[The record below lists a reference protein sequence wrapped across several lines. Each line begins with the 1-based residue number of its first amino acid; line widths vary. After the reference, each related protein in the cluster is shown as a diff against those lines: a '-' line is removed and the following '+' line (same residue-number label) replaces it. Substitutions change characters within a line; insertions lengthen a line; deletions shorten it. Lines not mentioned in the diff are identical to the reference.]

1 MMRMA
6 ETLREDPAILRDV
19 ALFHTVSF
27 RGAGKAERTQ
37 EGREILDTMHTLLE
51 GDPSLSFQDTVG
63 IIRKGFPEESRDAYE
78 SALRAIQDGIEK
90 DYQDYQKFQKRQEE
104 PTMSEE
110 QKPVEQHNA
119 QVKDANALRKETLE
133 HFKELVKEGKAVWQI
148 AQAEK
153 AKDPEHYIPRQAPVN
168 PFTPKGARYY
178 ESYNALI
185 LMQAAEERGIKDP
198 RWATQYHVRKTEDMN
213 FRRGSKAVKTFHFDP
228 EKKEVSTTNLFNCA
242 ELYGKA
248 IPSGI
253 EVYHKDKAQLGDLM
267 LQNLHVD
274 EKNIEDL
281 PKLAKEA
288 YHKAVEIQKQA
299 IEEKKAEKY
308 APYMEE
314 FNKRLETIKAIDL
327 SKKPSTNDKKRFI
340 QTMAKYYQADP
351 SRKDYVIKAAKDFT
365 KAGCD
370 EQTLTGLISKAA
382 PEAAKDPAKKGTY
395 AHFVSNMI
403 AKDKTFQKELAD
415 AKAQQA
421 AR

>member
-1 MMRMA
+1 
-6 ETLREDPAILRDV
+6 
-19 ALFHTVSF
+19 
-27 RGAGKAERTQ
+27 
-37 EGREILDTMHTLLE
+37 
-51 GDPSLSFQDTVG
+51 
-63 IIRKGFPEESRDAYE
+63 
-78 SALRAIQDGIEK
+78 
-90 DYQDYQKFQKRQEE
+90 
-104 PTMSEE
+104 
-110 QKPVEQHNA
+110 
-119 QVKDANALRKETLE
+119 
-133 HFKELVKEGKAVWQI
+133 
-148 AQAEK
+148 
-153 AKDPEHYIPRQAPVN
+153 
-168 PFTPKGARYY
+168 
-178 ESYNALI
+178 
-185 LMQAAEERGIKDP
+185 
-198 RWATQYHVRKTEDMN
+198 
-213 FRRGSKAVKTFHFDP
+213 
-228 EKKEVSTTNLFNCA
+228 
-242 ELYGKA
+242 
-248 IPSGI
+248 
-253 EVYHKDKAQLGDLM
+253 M

>member
-1 MMRMA
+1 MPMPQ
-6 ETLREDPAILRDV
+6 TVREDPAILRDV
-19 ALFHTVSF
+19 ALFHTVSLGGGT
-27 RGAGKAERTQ
+27 RNERTR

-51 GDPSLSFQDTVG
+51 GDDTLSFQDVVA

-78 SALRAIQDGIEK
+78 SALHTITDGIQK
-90 DYQDYQKFQKRQEE
+90 DYRDYQEFQKRQEE
-104 PTMSEE
+104 PIMSEE
-110 QKPVEQHNA
+110 QKPIEEQHKA

-153 AKDPEHYIPRQAPVN
+153 AKDPENYIPRQAPVN
-168 PFTPKGARYY
+168 PFTPKGPRYY
-178 ESYNALI
+178 ESYNALL

-198 RWATQYHVRKTEDMN
+198 RWATQYHVRKAEDMN
-213 FRRGSKAVKTFHFDP
+213 FKKGSKAVKTFHFDP

-242 ELYGKA
+242 ELYGKG

-253 EVYHKDKAQLGDLM
+253 EVYHKDKAVLGDLM

-299 IEEKKAEKY
+299 IEEKKAEQY

-314 FNKRLETIKAIDL
+314 FNKRLEAIKAIDL
-327 SKKPSTNDKKRFI
+327 SKKPSSNDKKRFI
-340 QTMAKYYQADP
+340 QTMARFYQEDP
-351 SRKDYVIKAAKDFT
+351 SRKDYVIKAAKEFT
-365 KAGCD
+365 LAGCD
-370 EQTLTGLISKAA
+370 EQTLTSLISKAA

-403 AKDKTFQKELAD
+403 AKDKNFQKELSD
-415 AKAQQA
+415 VKARQT

>member
-1 MMRMA
+1 MPMPQ
-6 ETLREDPAILRDV
+6 TVREDPAILRDV
-19 ALFHTVSF
+19 ALFHTVSLGGGT
-27 RGAGKAERTQ
+27 RNERTL

-51 GDPSLSFQDTVG
+51 GDDTLSFQDVVA

-78 SALRAIQDGIEK
+78 SALHTITDGIQK
-90 DYQDYQKFQKRQEE
+90 DYRDYQEFQKRQEE
-104 PTMSEE
+104 PIMSEE
-110 QKPVEQHNA
+110 QKPVEEQHKA
-119 QVKDANALRKETLE
+119 QVKDANALRKESLE

-153 AKDPEHYIPRQAPVN
+153 AKDPENYIPRQAPVN
-168 PFTPKGARYY
+168 PFTPKGPRYY
-178 ESYNALI
+178 ESYNALL

-198 RWATQYHVRKTEDMN
+198 RWATQYHIRKAEDMN
-213 FRRGSKAVKTFHFDP
+213 FKKGSKAVKTFHFDP

-242 ELYGKA
+242 ELYGKG

-253 EVYHKDKAQLGDLM
+253 EVYHKDKAALGDLM

-274 EKNIEDL
+274 ETNIEDL

-314 FNKRLETIKAIDL
+314 FNKRLEAIKAIDL
-327 SKKPSTNDKKRFI
+327 SKKPSSNDKKRFI
-340 QTMAKYYQADP
+340 QTMAKFYQEDP
-351 SRKDYVIKAAKDFT
+351 SRKDYVIKAAKEFT
-365 KAGCD
+365 MAGCD

-395 AHFVSNMI
+395 AHFVSTMM
-403 AKDKTFQKELAD
+403 AKDNTFQKELAD

-421 AR
+421 VR